1 MIAYVKLSCWYQ
13 SSISHSNLVD
23 YKNVWW
29 LEFLVKKNLKGE
41 KLEPI
46 SFEPFQSLRERN
58 ALSELI
64 WICSAAGLKTIVLI
78 RKVL

>member
-1 MIAYVKLSCWYQ
+1 MMIGISC
-13 SSISHSNLVD
+13 
-23 YKNVWW
+23 
-29 LEFLVKKNLKGE
+29 KKKFNTYLKGE